1 MFWGWTLFLCC
12 NSSIQTFF
20 LFHVFSGFFNFLFL
34 AAYLSQFLKYFFL
47 SIWVLVD
54 LQIYCVI
61 AHYLFACNI
70 LLIQGLLDYVIK
82 RSSMWLQKY
91 RIQKYVIF
99 FTPFQ
104 NLFVVVKTS
113 IVNYYA
119 QWNLIGSNS
128 SIVLVFL
135 AIFSALSYERYC
147 SLVKL

>member
-1 MFWGWTLFLCC
+1 MK
-12 NSSIQTFF
+12 TFF
-20 LFHVFSGFFNFLFL
+20 LFYVFSGFFNFLFL
-34 AAYLSQFLKYFFL
+34 AAYVSQFLKYFFL

-82 RSSMWLQKY
+82 RSSIWLQKY

-104 NLFVVVKTS
+104 NHFVVVETS

-119 QWNLIGSNS
+119 QGNLIGSNS

-135 AIFSALSYERYC
+135 AIFSALSYEQYC